1 MKTASP
7 LAARLKR
14 QMQADSETIQ
24 SLTKEQLAGLRK
36 ELHAIMQRELHTIRT
51 DMEEQSR
58 RLAGRLFWS
67 RTLLPL
73 LIGLSLSLGILGG
86 SWGMMHY
93 LTGQIRDRQ
102 ATIATM
108 EETVQELQRQEKNI
122 WLGRCDNRLCARI
135 DTRYQPYPGG
145 YYLLLERK

>member
-36 ELHAIMQRELHTIRT
+36 ELHAIMQKELHTIRT

-58 RLAGRLFWS
+58 RLAGRLLWS

-86 SWGMMHY
+86 SWEMMHY

-108 EETVQELQRQEKNI
+108 EETVRDLQRQEKNI

>member
-14 QMQADSETIQ
+14 QMQADSEIIQ

-58 RLAGRLFWS
+58 RLAGRLLWS

-73 LIGLSLSLGILGG
+73 LIGLSLSLGILSG
-86 SWGMMHY
+86 SWGMMRY

-108 EETVQELQRQEKNI
+108 EETVRELHRQGGKI
-122 WLGRCDNRLCARI
+122 QFSSCDHRVCVRI
-135 DTRYQPYPGG
+135 DETARPYQDG
-145 YYLLLERK
+145 YRILEGY

>member
-36 ELHAIMQRELHTIRT
+36 ELHTIMQKELHTIRA
-51 DMEEQSR
+51 DMEEQGH
-58 RLAGRLFWS
+58 RLAGRLLWS
-67 RTLLPL
+67 RTLLLL

-108 EETVQELQRQEKNI
+108 EETVRELQRQGGKIQFNS
-122 WLGRCDNRLCARI
+122 CDHRTCVKIDETAPTYQDGYRI
-135 DTRYQPYPGG
+135 LEG
-145 YYLLLERK
+145 Y

>member
-36 ELHAIMQRELHTIRT
+36 ELHAIMQKELHTIRT

-108 EETVQELQRQEKNI
+108 EETVRELQRQGGKI
-122 WLGRCDNRLCARI
+122 QFSSCDHRTCVKIDETAPTYQDGYRI
-135 DTRYQPYPGG
+135 LEG
-145 YYLLLERK
+145 Y

>member
-36 ELHAIMQRELHTIRT
+36 ELHAIMQKELHTIRA
-51 DMEEQSR
+51 DMEEQGH
-58 RLAGRLFWS
+58 RLTGRLLWS

-86 SWGMMHY
+86 SWEMMHY

-108 EETVQELQRQEKNI
+108 EETVRELQRQGGKI
-122 WLGRCDNRLCARI
+122 QFSSCDHRTCVKIDETAPTYQDGYRI
-135 DTRYQPYPGG
+135 LEG
-145 YYLLLERK
+145 Y

>member
-1 MKTASP
+1 
-7 LAARLKR
+7 
-14 QMQADSETIQ
+14 MQADSEIIQ

-58 RLAGRLFWS
+58 RLSGRLLWS

-93 LTGQIRDRQ
+93 LTGHIRDKQ
-102 ATIATM
+102 VTIATM
-108 EETVQELQRQEKNI
+108 EETIQELQRQKGNV
-122 WLGRCDNRLCARI
+122 WLNRCDNHLCARI
-135 DTRYQPYPGG
+135 DTRYQPYQGG

>member
-7 LAARLKR
+7 LATRLKR

-36 ELHAIMQRELHTIRT
+36 ELHAIMQKELHTIRT
-51 DMEEQSR
+51 DMEEQGR
-58 RLAGRLFWS
+58 RLAGRLLWS

-108 EETVQELQRQEKNI
+108 EETVRKLQHQGGKI
-122 WLGRCDNRLCARI
+122 QFSSCDYRTCVKIDETAPTYQDGYRI
-135 DTRYQPYPGG
+135 LEG
-145 YYLLLERK
+145 Y

>member
-1 MKTASP
+1 
-7 LAARLKR
+7 
-14 QMQADSETIQ
+14 MQVDSETIQ
-24 SLTKEQLAGLRK
+24 SLTKEQLTGLRK
-36 ELHAIMQRELHTIRT
+36 ELHAIMQKELHTIRA
-51 DMEEQSR
+51 DMEEQGH
-58 RLAGRLFWS
+58 RLTGRLLWS

-108 EETVQELQRQEKNI
+108 EETVRELQRQGGKI
-122 WLGRCDNRLCARI
+122 QFSSCDNRLCARI

-145 YYLLLERK
+145 YYPLLERK

>member
-58 RLAGRLFWS
+58 RLAGRLLWS

-108 EETVQELQRQEKNI
+108 EETVRELQHQGGKI
-122 WLGRCDNRLCARI
+122 QFSSCDHRTCVKIDETAPTYQDGYRI
-135 DTRYQPYPGG
+135 LEG
-145 YYLLLERK
+145 Y